1 MNNKVNE
8 KGRPSKY
15 DEKTVTV
22 GMRVP
27 VSKVGDFKQKA
38 KEILKAYSDPN
49 AELQVKPLPDNFA
62 VGKKVGECGCKLL
75 GKSPTGKEIW
85 QRCSTHK
92 NVK

>member
-27 VSKVGDFKQKA
+27 ISKVDDFKEKA
-38 KEILKAYSDPN
+38 ENILITYQSGYATKS
-49 AELQVKPLPDNFA
+49 ESM
-62 VGKKVGECGCKLL
+62 CTCKLL

-85 QRCSTHK
+85 QRCSKHK
-92 NVK
+92 NIK